1 MGGVSSYNDLTD
13 KPTIPNDVSQLGDS
27 NGLLAHNVYT
37 AGTGISVDNLV
48 VSIDSNLGDL
58 NNVSSSAPAL
68 GQLLAWSGTQWQP
81 TAPAAAN
88 LSSSSI
94 GELNNVDISGVQ
106 TGQFL
111 EWDGSKFVP
120 ASGGTVD
127 LSTESLG
134 DLGNVDATVPT
145 NGDVLTWDA
154 TSSEWAPAAPATGG
168 GGGGGGST
176 TEYFKLN
183 YATNGSLSS
192 ISNTTSGISANIVDV
207 NSGEVAVTFSGY
219 SFPPSNV
226 LVYGYSRTTNQYIIM
241 PLNKDMTTRT
251 LNAGGSAG
259 SPIAFGSL
267 GSLTMNLVL
276 READTGAGRSFGTDT
291 HAWIVVSMI

>member
-1 MGGVSSYNDLTD
+1 MLISRVSN
-13 KPTIPNDVSQLGDS
+13 QR
-27 NGLLAHNVYT
+27 
-37 AGTGISVDNLV
+37 
-48 VSIDSNLGDL
+48 
-58 NNVSSSAPAL
+58 
-68 GQLLAWSGTQWQP
+68 
-81 TAPAAAN
+81 
-88 LSSSSI
+88 
-94 GELNNVDISGVQ
+94 
-106 TGQFL
+106 QFL
-111 EWDGSKFVP
+111 EWNGSKFVP

-145 NGDVLTWDA
+145 NGDVLTWNA
-154 TSSEWAPAAPATGG
+154 TSSEWAPAAPASG
-168 GGGGGGST
+168 GGGGGGSSV
-176 TEYFKLN
+176 EYFKLN
-183 YATNGSLSS
+183 YSTSGALDS
-192 ISNTTSGISANIVDV
+192 ITNTTSGISANIVDA

-241 PLNKDMTTRT
+241 PLNKDIQTRT
-251 LNAGGSAG
+251 LNAGGTPG

-267 GSLTMNLVL
+267 GSLTMNLDL